1 MVNCCKE
8 KGLQYTGKIVQKNIG
23 KPYLLKDSN
32 ELNILADW
40 MENCLDLRYTTSLIN
55 CLRKTQVF
63 DAVCKYT
70 INLAFNTIQPLKR
83 KI

>member
-32 ELNILADW
+32 ELNILDYCL
-40 MENCLDLRYTTSLIN
+40 ENRLCLCYTTSLIN
-55 CLRKTQVF
+55 CHHKTQGF